1 MHNASPIRIPRTTMT
16 ATSRCGQSPKRH
28 PHRHYLKPHRIAGPH
43 CCGLAMDHYIAQ
55 KASLTRI
62 KPVTSPS
69 CAPGVP
75 RRHQG
80 HPSYEIPTSIASLT
94 GDFCLT
100 SEHL

>member
-1 MHNASPIRIPRTTMT
+1 MHANAQCKPNTHTRTTMT

-43 CCGLAMDHYIAQ
+43 CCGLAIDRYIAQ

-69 CAPGVP
+69 CAPGV
-75 RRHQG
+75 RR
-80 HPSYEIPTSIASLT
+80 TSCRAQ
-94 GDFCLT
+94 F
-100 SEHL
+100 